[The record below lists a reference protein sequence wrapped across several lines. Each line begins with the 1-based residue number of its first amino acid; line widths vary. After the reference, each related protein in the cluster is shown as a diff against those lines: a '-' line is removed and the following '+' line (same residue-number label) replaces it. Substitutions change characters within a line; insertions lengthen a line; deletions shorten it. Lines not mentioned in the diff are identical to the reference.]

1 VITYSCY
8 CFPQVVP
15 RFKNSDDVMFWLVYF
30 AGSVFYLCWFALV
43 ASVVKSVVF
52 IRSSCYQCLNHDML
66 LASLVASVAAVDVR
80 FAS

>member
-1 VITYSCY
+1 
-8 CFPQVVP
+8 
-15 RFKNSDDVMFWLVYF
+15 MFWLVYF